1 MVALKNAVV
10 FHCES
15 GNALI
20 AFARHTAPRLLLF
33 VARGCLTS
41 EAVQGAALALE
52 CVHNIHSGDG
62 LPACVLGVGHGITD
76 HVLEEHLEHGAGL
89 LVDEAGDALDTST
102 TRETADGWLGDA
114 LDVVA
119 KDLAV
124 TLGASLSE
132 SFTSL
137 STS

>member
-1 MVALKNAVV
+1 MPCCVSLCLLAGLLYYDVPAQSQCHVAAVALN
-10 FHCES
+10 
-15 GNALI
+15 
-20 AFARHTAPRLLLF
+20 
-33 VARGCLTS
+33 GCLTS

-52 CVHNIHSGDG
+52 GVDNIHSGDG
-62 LPACVLGVGHGITD
+62 LPASVLGVGHGITD

-89 LVDEAGDALDTST
+89 LVDEARDALDTST
-102 TRETADGWLGDA
+102 TRETADGWLGNA
-114 LDVVA
+114 LDVIA

-132 SFTSL
+132 SFTSF